1 MKRMKKR
8 KVIMTLTGA
17 WKTQIQSNK
26 ITVAN
31 QRPITECSY
40 ETWTKEK
47 VSLSLRQQLKPPA
60 VSLVLAL
67 ANVLND
73 LYKHRF

>member
-1 MKRMKKR
+1 
-8 KVIMTLTGA
+8 MTLTGA
-17 WKTQIQSNK
+17 WKTQRQSNK
-26 ITVAN
+26 ITEAN
-31 QRPITECSY
+31 QPPITECSY

-60 VSLVLAL
+60 VSLVSAL